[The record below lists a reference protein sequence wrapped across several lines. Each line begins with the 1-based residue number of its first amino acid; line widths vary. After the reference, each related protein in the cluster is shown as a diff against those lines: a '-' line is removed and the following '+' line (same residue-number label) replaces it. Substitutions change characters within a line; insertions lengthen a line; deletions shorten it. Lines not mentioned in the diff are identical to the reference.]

1 MNYSQF
7 LTILLVNKEKTFSF
21 KYARSVPLYIAHSV
35 DEGLVNFRTDR
46 ISWPARL
53 ESAVIPCRPLVFI
66 IFKISSKMKIKTK
79 EKIQLNHLVQC
90 AWSLNSK
97 MTNRLQI
104 LLIWENSVHH
114 EISIKVNLDFR
125 QMSALCF
132 QGVAENSSQEW
143 MIALPW

>member
-1 MNYSQF
+1 MCKYSCRPDCWVKGNALLACLFLHNKF

-21 KYARSVPLYIAHSV
+21 KYARNVLLYIAHSV
-35 DEGLVNFRTDR
+35 DQGLVNFRTDR

-90 AWSLNSK
+90 A
-97 MTNRLQI
+97 
-104 LLIWENSVHH
+104 
-114 EISIKVNLDFR
+114 
-125 QMSALCF
+125 
-132 QGVAENSSQEW
+132 
-143 MIALPW
+143 